1 MHVHISVLISLVGPM
16 CKSVYN
22 VSLEEPYREVDG
34 NSPTPAVISGGGAGA
49 RDQLRPQHPENSEG
63 PNPFQDS

>member
-1 MHVHISVLISLVGPM
+1 M
-16 CKSVYN
+16 CKPVYN
-22 VSLEEPYREVDG
+22 VLLEEPLREVDG

>member
-1 MHVHISVLISLVGPM
+1 MYTISVLISLVWSI
-16 CKSVYN
+16 CKPVYN
-22 VSLEEPYREVDG
+22 VLMEEPYREVDG
-34 NSPTPAVISGGGAGA
+34 NSPTPAVISRGGAGA